1 MCDRTRALGR
11 RPPRRKKQRYSIYNI
26 SIKSLQNLRKAKD
39 YSRRRKVYRTKNRD
53 TKIYKGKRPKRSR
66 GRRRRFL
73 KGSHFLEVQAPLPA
87 VSRPGPCWGLT
98 DPSLARCYRDSPKKG
113 APTREDKEEIR
124 DLETQA
130 HTCTNITHERV
141 TTTTR
146 ATREMTLETPKTLLE
161 K

>member
-66 GRRRRFL
+66 GRRRRSL
-73 KGSHFLEVQAPLPA
+73 KGSHFLEVRAPLPA

-98 DPSLARCYRDSPKKG
+98 DPSLARCYRKHPEQCRGWCFQCGDFADADGSG
-113 APTREDKEEIR
+113 WSSLRRECCR
-124 DLETQA
+124 DLPGVELGIAVQWIA
-130 HTCTNITHERV
+130 
-141 TTTTR
+141 
-146 ATREMTLETPKTLLE
+146 
-161 K
+161 